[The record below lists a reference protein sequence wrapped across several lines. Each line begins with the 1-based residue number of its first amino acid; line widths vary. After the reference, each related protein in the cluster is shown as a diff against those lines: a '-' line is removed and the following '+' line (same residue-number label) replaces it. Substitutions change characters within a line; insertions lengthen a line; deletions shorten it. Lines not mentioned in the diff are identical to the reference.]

1 MSSNK
6 LTKDDLRQPDALAAE
21 LKKGFEWTTHHVR
34 IVLGLGVAF
43 VVLGLAWV
51 GYSTLSKNKETAAQE
66 SYYKAEKA
74 FIKQR
79 ETLNKSADAAKATD
93 FEKDFG
99 TQTPALARILKDF
112 PGSAASRMAALLLA
126 SEQMHYNRMD
136 LAQAT
141 LTQVQTSSDLLSA
154 MVLLQKGKVQA
165 SQKDCPA
172 AQISWA
178 QALAIKGSG
187 VMAPDVHLQQGLCF
201 ETTGDKVKA
210 EESYNKVLAEAKDSP
225 FAHSA
230 DQYLRLL
237 HQL

>member
-34 IVLGLGVAF
+34 IVLILSAAF
-43 VVLGLAWV
+43 VVVGLGWV
-51 GYSTLSKNKETAAQE
+51 GYTTLAKNKETAAQE
-66 SYYKAEKA
+66 SYFKAEKA
-74 FIKQR
+74 FTKQR
-79 ETLNKSADAAKATD
+79 ETLANKTTE
-93 FEKDFG
+93 FEKDFA
-99 TQTPALARILKDF
+99 TQAPALEQILKDF
-112 PGSAASRMAALLLA
+112 PGSAASRMAALLLS

-136 LAQAT
+136 LAQKT
-141 LTQVQTSSDLLSA
+141 LGQVQTSSDLLSA

-165 SQKDCPA
+165 SLKDCPA

-178 QALAIKGSG
+178 QALAIKGSA

-201 ETTGDKVKA
+201 ESTGDKVKA